1 MEMMMAHSIL
11 TASVRS
17 LGPIR
22 GAAAVFGL
30 GGRFQISTR
39 LGLEFR
45 FAAPA
50 AEQHLVAVIRC
61 AMGRIRFHRHA
72 ADGILQFRSF
82 RVGMRHGALRGLH
95 FVYRK
100 YTQQGYVIK
109 YPGGVYMERSVSE
122 KVLKNLNRVEGQVRG
137 IAKMVEEDRY
147 CIDVVTQI
155 EAARAALARI
165 ESDLLRQH
173 LGHCVHRAMN
183 SKNASEQEKVIEEL
197 VGVFRR

>member
-1 MEMMMAHSIL
+1 MDK
-11 TASVRS
+11 
-17 LGPIR
+17 
-22 GAAAVFGL
+22 AVS
-30 GGRFQISTR
+30 Q
-39 LGLEFR
+39 
-45 FAAPA
+45 
-50 AEQHLVAVIRC
+50 
-61 AMGRIRFHRHA
+61 
-72 ADGILQFRSF
+72 
-82 RVGMRHGALRGLH
+82 
-95 FVYRK
+95 
-100 YTQQGYVIK
+100 
-109 YPGGVYMERSVSE
+109 

-155 EAARAALARI
+155 EAARAALSRI

>member
-1 MEMMMAHSIL
+1 
-11 TASVRS
+11 
-17 LGPIR
+17 
-22 GAAAVFGL
+22 
-30 GGRFQISTR
+30 
-39 LGLEFR
+39 
-45 FAAPA
+45 
-50 AEQHLVAVIRC
+50 
-61 AMGRIRFHRHA
+61 
-72 ADGILQFRSF
+72 
-82 RVGMRHGALRGLH
+82 
-95 FVYRK
+95 
-100 YTQQGYVIK
+100 
-109 YPGGVYMERSVSE
+109 MERPVSE

-197 VGVFRR
+197 VSVFRR

>member
-1 MEMMMAHSIL
+1 
-11 TASVRS
+11 
-17 LGPIR
+17 
-22 GAAAVFGL
+22 
-30 GGRFQISTR
+30 
-39 LGLEFR
+39 
-45 FAAPA
+45 
-50 AEQHLVAVIRC
+50 
-61 AMGRIRFHRHA
+61 
-72 ADGILQFRSF
+72 
-82 RVGMRHGALRGLH
+82 
-95 FVYRK
+95 
-100 YTQQGYVIK
+100 
-109 YPGGVYMERSVSE
+109 MERSVSE
-122 KVLKNLNRVEGQVRG
+122 KVLKSLNRVEGQVRG

>member
-1 MEMMMAHSIL
+1 MES
-11 TASVRS
+11 
-17 LGPIR
+17 
-22 GAAAVFGL
+22 
-30 GGRFQISTR
+30 
-39 LGLEFR
+39 
-45 FAAPA
+45 
-50 AEQHLVAVIRC
+50 
-61 AMGRIRFHRHA
+61 
-72 ADGILQFRSF
+72 
-82 RVGMRHGALRGLH
+82 
-95 FVYRK
+95 
-100 YTQQGYVIK
+100 
-109 YPGGVYMERSVSE
+109 SVSA